1 MIRNIVF
8 DIGNVLIDFDW
19 GEYIYDLFDT
29 ATAEAVRSAM
39 FCELWNE
46 IDRGVLT
53 EEELLQ
59 SFINRAG
66 GFEKE
71 IRHAYFEVGRA
82 LRKRGYAIPWIKGLK
97 AEGYN
102 IYYLSNFSEHVKRSS
117 ADALSFIQYTNGGIF
132 SYDVKVIKPDPAI
145 YKLLFDKYSLIPSEC
160 VFIDDNPANI
170 EAAKKLGM
178 HTVHFTSFEQAKSEL
193 NKKISLPQ

>member
-1 MIRNIVF
+1 MIKNIIF

-29 ATAEAVRSAM
+29 DTAEAVRSAM

-53 EEELLQ
+53 EDELLQ
-59 SFINRAG
+59 SFIDRAG

-71 IRHAYFEVGRA
+71 IRHAYHEVGRA
-82 LRKRGYAIPWIKGLK
+82 VAQRDYAIPWIKELK
-97 AEGYN
+97 SAGYMV
-102 IYYLSNFSEHVKRSS
+102 YYLSNFSEHVKHS
-117 ADALSFIQYTNGGIF
+117 APDALDFIPYTDGGVF
-132 SYDVKVIKPDPAI
+132 SCDVRVIKPDPEI
-145 YKLLFDKYSLIPSEC
+145 YKILFGKYSLTPSEC

-170 EAAKKLGM
+170 ETAKRLDM
-178 HTVHFTSFEQAKSEL
+178 HTVHFKTYEQAKNEL
-193 NKKISLPQ
+193 NEKTRLS